1 MVVTGTSTSAVA
13 QIQTFTAMLG
23 DARSCRNVT
32 RGVEHQLRTIT
43 TSKPQ
48 GKALSD
54 RLAISSPSAPVCLH
68 GPFSPEP
75 HRGPPFP
82 SPWQCT
88 HPAVVTP
95 ATQERPPGRVTTCSH
110 GPALRRSSRTNMAP
124 PRPPHSPT
132 SPLLC
137 LGHCGPRPSRQDSLS
152 PPEHSAQA
160 LPTAAPQ
167 TDCPPPYCVP

>member
-1 MVVTGTSTSAVA
+1 MVTVTSTSAVA

-23 DARSCRNVT
+23 DARSCKNVT

-43 TSKPQ
+43 TSKPR

-82 SPWQCT
+82 LSL
-88 HPAVVTP
+88 AV
-95 ATQERPPGRVTTCSH
+95 
-110 GPALRRSSRTNMAP
+110 
-124 PRPPHSPT
+124 HSPCSRDT
-132 SPLLC
+132 CYSRESTQPCHHVLSW
-137 LGHCGPRPSRQDSLS
+137 PRSKKQLS
-152 PPEHSAQA
+152 H
-160 LPTAAPQ
+160 
-167 TDCPPPYCVP
+167 